1 MAWKTL
7 NTVTGPVAEG
17 KKYFRREY
25 YEEKL
30 WTEIKK
36 GNHILLLAP
45 RRLGK
50 SSIVKY
56 MERNS
61 HKFYVCVYANIQSD
75 NSISEFY
82 KRMCSMIAAGLSRSD
97 KTKHLIIGWK
107 KNWKITSITFE
118 GIEVGSSD
126 VDFRAM
132 FFEMLEDV
140 IRLEEKVVLFLD
152 EFPDVVSK
160 IAQHYSNKEA
170 ENLLDDIRRLRHE
183 KKFKDNFILVLLGSV
198 GLNHI
203 VKKITGRSDKVN
215 DLHRL
220 YLKPLDPSELDDFLH
235 HLTVGASMILSE
247 EVVDYIKC
255 KILHLIPFYLQ
266 ILLEASD
273 DILRRDGRSDLTTN
287 DVDIAYSTL
296 IKQQDNFKDWDERL
310 NEYFP
315 DKYKYLEQ
323 LLTKCSHQNEIT
335 IQEIYNLSIPLGM
348 EDSYKADLDDILIA
362 DGYLSEGDNGF
373 YFNSPLLR
381 DWWKKRHPL
390 INKQ

>member
-7 NTVTGPVAEG
+7 NTVTGSVAEG
-17 KKYFRREY
+17 KKYFRRQY

-56 MERNS
+56 MEKNPHR
-61 HKFYVCVYANIQSD
+61 HYVGVYANIQSD
-75 NSISEFY
+75 STINEFY
-82 KRMCSMIAAGLSRSD
+82 KRMCSMIAKGLSRTD
-97 KTKHLIIGWK
+97 KSKHLILKWK
-107 KNWKITSITFE
+107 KNWQIKSITFE
-118 GIEVGSSD
+118 GIEIGAKD
-126 VDFRAM
+126 LDFRTM
-132 FFEMLEDV
+132 FFAMLQD
-140 IRLEEKVVLFLD
+140 ITKLEEKVVLFLD

-160 IAQHYSNKEA
+160 IAEHHSTSEA

-183 KKFKDNFILVLLGSV
+183 KKFKDSFILVLLGSV

-220 YLKPLDPSELDDFLH
+220 YLKPIEPSELKDFLH
-235 HLTVGASMILSE
+235 HLTADSSMNLST
-247 EVVDYIKC
+247 EVIEYIKN
-255 KILHLIPFYLQ
+255 KIVHLIPFYLQ
-266 ILLEASD
+266 ILLEACD
-273 DILRRDGRSDLTTN
+273 DILQKENRPDLSIS
-287 DVDIAYSTL
+287 DVDLAYRNL
-296 IKQQDNFKDWDERL
+296 IKQHDHFKDWDERL

-315 DKYKYLEQ
+315 DKYKYLEKV
-323 LLTKCSHQNEIT
+323 LSKCAHQNEIS
-335 IQEIYNLSIPLGM
+335 IQEIYDLSIPLDM
-348 EDSYKADLDDILIA
+348 QDSFKADLDDILVA
-362 DGYLSEGDNGF
+362 DGYLSEGDDSF
-373 YFNSPLLR
+373 HFNSPLLR

-390 INKQ
+390 INK

>member
-1 MAWKTL
+1 MVWKTL

-56 MERNS
+56 MEKNP
-61 HKFYVCVYANIQSD
+61 HKYYVCVYANIQSD
-75 NSISEFY
+75 KSINEFY
-82 KRMCSMIAAGLSRSD
+82 KRMCSMVAIGLSNSS
-97 KTKHLIIGWK
+97 KTKQLMKGWMK
-107 KNWKITSITFE
+107 KWNITSINLE
-118 GIEVGSSD
+118 GISIGLKD
-126 VDFRAM
+126 VDFRSM
-132 FFEMLEDV
+132 FFEMLED
-140 IRLEEKVVLFLD
+140 IIGIDERVVLFLD

-160 IAQHYSNKEA
+160 IAKHYGNEEA

-183 KKFKDNFILVLLGSV
+183 KKFKKNFILVLLGSV

-220 YLKPLDPSELDDFLH
+220 YLEPLNPTELQGFLD
-235 HLTVGASMILSE
+235 HLTDGASMNLSK
-247 EVVDYIKC
+247 EVIEHIES
-255 KILHLIPFYLQ
+255 KIVHLIPFYLQ
-266 ILLEASD
+266 ILIEACD
-273 DILRRDGRSDLTTN
+273 DILQKVNRTELSNT
-287 DVDIAYSTL
+287 DVDLAYSNL

-315 DKYKYLEQ
+315 DKYKYLENI
-323 LLTKCSHQNEIT
+323 LTKCAHQNEIT
-335 IQEIYNLSIPLGM
+335 IQQIYDLSVPLDM

-362 DGYLSEGDNGF
+362 DGYLSEAEDGF

-390 INKQ
+390 INK